1 MRVRL
6 AGTLNAFGYFGYATA
21 SAYGGQHFVFGT
33 PRYRQCKMISH
44 SAKSGPGLIDSHQHM
59 MGAEMQPPPP
69 AISEQAASGFADQGE
84 KSLLFTF

>member
-44 SAKSGPGLIDSHQHM
+44 SAKSGPGLIDSHQH
-59 MGAEMQPPPP
+59 G
-69 AISEQAASGFADQGE
+69 SGDALVS
-84 KSLLFTF
+84 KLHLALLTKERRVCCSRFDHPK